1 MSEFPARPHERL
13 PDPHGW
19 ISRIRGKL
27 KPNGSV
33 RRSPYCDILIAMKM
47 QRVPDLKIEQWL
59 IQQGAEFR
67 IPASTLN
74 RNFREVD
81 LKVAIPY
88 GEELA
93 ERWGGRIDLD
103 VARELQVQILAQ
115 RERVDAMQRA
125 ENKRREEGGDDAQ
138 FFFLKNLG
146 NERKLLK
153 EMLADLFRMMKS
165 PLEAARERIMA
176 DKMDAL
182 VDQELDPETEK
193 VLVDLLLAG
202 KLNMTGSGGSD
213 AE

>member
-33 RRSPYCDILIAMKM
+33 RRSPFCDILIAMKM

-67 IPASTLN
+67 IPASTIN

-81 LKVAIPY
+81 LKVAMPY
-88 GEELA
+88 GEELV

-115 RERVDAMQRA
+115 RERVDAMQRV
-125 ENKRREEGGDDAQ
+125 ENKKRKEGGESAE

-165 PLEAARERIMA
+165 PMEAARDRILA
-176 DKMDAL
+176 DQMDSL
-182 VDQELDPETEK
+182 VEQELDPETEK
-193 VLVDLLLAG
+193 VLVDLLLDG
-202 KLNMTGSGGSD
+202 KLSMKGPGGG
-213 AE
+213 E